1 MSNHATI
8 TIYDILRSLTEKRR
22 NYVKWRFGLW
32 RPADKYRPV
41 TEEDLMKKIKVKS
54 LETYREWEKSPEFKH
69 ILSLVLQMRQAE
81 DLEQIYIKVKERV
94 TNDPQPKDVELMLKL
109 QKEISDHHKQAQD
122 YFGGDDE

>member
-1 MSNHATI
+1 MSHTTNI

-32 RPADKYRPV
+32 RPADKNRPV
-41 TEEDLMKKIKVKS
+41 TEDQLMEKIEVKS
-54 LETYREWEKSPEFKH
+54 LESYKEWEKSPEFKH

-81 DLEQIYIKVKERV
+81 DLEQIYNKVKERV

-109 QKEISDHHKQAQD
+109 QKEINEHHKQAQA
-122 YFGGDDE
+122 YFGGGE